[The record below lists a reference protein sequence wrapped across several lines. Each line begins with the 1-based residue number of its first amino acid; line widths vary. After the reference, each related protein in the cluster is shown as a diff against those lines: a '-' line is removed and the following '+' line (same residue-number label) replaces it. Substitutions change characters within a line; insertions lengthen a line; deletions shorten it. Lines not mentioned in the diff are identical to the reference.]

1 MHCVSESARNT
12 STQVLTT
19 EVNSNPQALA
29 HTSIGEM
36 VWSFLLIGTA
46 REYRSALTQDYP
58 KPASQFVL
66 PGCTTNTSECNSTL
80 HTANTVAKNMSLG
93 DQVMNT
99 RTWKRNASSL
109 SGRNNVMPDNAVLSQ
124 YISDLSNM
132 TKINTSVASRTDSDS
147 HNVTGSTLVQF
158 GLINRH
164 AWKRRANGTHISGFA
179 TNTERSAR
187 TRRHSAVVKDLDTG
201 VISGNVIAKNV
212 SEFRTNKLE
221 VSNSTIY
228 FHEIWKNLV
237 SQNRTFSTNKS
248 QPQEELLLH
257 SADCSGADDSSV
269 NDGSADDSTIDDGS
283 ADDSSVD
290 DKSVDDSSFVVQKLV
305 KRDTEDGNVDS
316 VTNMTKVKSVLEHV
330 NQDDASE
337 PEQCPALEYI
347 VYTWV
352 LCLVAL
358 ATALKLYYLVKTTLA
373 TVMVTVFTTLFL
385 VASSKE

>member
-1 MHCVSESARNT
+1 MSESARST
-12 STQVLTT
+12 SNPGPST
-19 EVNSNPQALA
+19 EVNPHPQALA
-29 HTSIGEM
+29 HTSIGE
-36 VWSFLLIGTA
+36 VVLSFLLTVTA
-46 REYRSALTQDYP
+46 REYRSAVTDDYP
-58 KPASQFVL
+58 KPASQFVP
-66 PGCTTNTSECNSTL
+66 PGCTNNTSECNSTL
-80 HTANTVAKNMSLG
+80 HTTNSVAKNMSLG

-99 RTWKRNASSL
+99 RTWKRSASSL
-109 SGRNNVMPDNAVLSQ
+109 SGRNNVMPDNAVLSH
-124 YISDLSNM
+124 YISDLSNL
-132 TKINTSVASRTDSDS
+132 TKINTSVASRNDSDS
-147 HNVTGSTLVQF
+147 HNVTGSTLMQF

-164 AWKRRANGTHISGFA
+164 AWKRHANGTHKSGFA
-179 TNTERSAR
+179 ANTERSAR

-221 VSNSTIY
+221 VSNSKIY
-228 FHEIWKNLV
+228 FHKIWKNLL

-248 QPQEELLLH
+248 QPQEKLLLR

-269 NDGSADDSTIDDGS
+269 NDMSA
-283 ADDSSVD
+283 
-290 DKSVDDSSFVVQKLV
+290 DDSSFVVQKLV
-305 KRDTEDGNVDS
+305 KRDTEDENVDS
-316 VTNMTKVKSVLEHV
+316 VTTTTEVKTVLEHV
-330 NQDDASE
+330 NHHDASE

-373 TVMVTVFTTLFL
+373 TVMVFVFTTLFL